1 MHSASCPFKVNLS
14 LWPSISSS
22 ICLSSKNT
30 CDTAVLESF
39 EGTKNCHVNIILIR
53 NDYVD
58 LCHLSQRPKKQTS
71 FRQIQDSCDWHIHTY
86 MQRRHS
92 NLGHRA
98 MGQVVFLPRPE
109 SWGAFWAVITH
120 NIGLPRSGTGLILAR
135 NGALE
140 YVVCTYL
147 KDRIITK
154 LYIKQLQTKY

>member
-1 MHSASCPFKVNLS
+1 MYFIFFFHTDHSRRHGKTASTNTTSRSSSGGRSQKGGTLMHSASCPFKVNLS

-86 MQRRHS
+86 
-92 NLGHRA
+92 
-98 MGQVVFLPRPE
+98 
-109 SWGAFWAVITH
+109 
-120 NIGLPRSGTGLILAR
+120 LIKKR
-135 NGALE
+135 NDNGVAPA
-140 YVVCTYL
+140 
-147 KDRIITK
+147 
-154 LYIKQLQTKY
+154 